1 MIHISINNH
10 WTMKPFEFLHAF
22 FIGVFYDLL
31 IIKIVEKFILEKKHM
46 SGKNIGFSN
55 RSM

>member
-1 MIHISINNH
+1 
-10 WTMKPFEFLHAF
+10 MKPFEFLHAF

-46 SGKNIGFSN
+46 SGKKLAFLIDLCSLNTK
-55 RSM
+55 